1 MKKRALSLL
10 LSICMVFGLLPVTA
24 RAAPEERGSPSERIQ
39 ISAGFAYDTPE
50 GIKQSLV
57 NVGNNSSVDFDNQ
70 KGFVIHT
77 GLGDW
82 ATQYSYNGPDLDG
95 KGKAALI
102 VAGDKFRPGG
112 LWNMSLRTMGG
123 TTDAWKGVTS
133 HIGGAVSICV
143 EETEKYR
150 NSNIIYTPIAVS
162 TLVPANTKRTVRY
175 DFRTAAER
183 NSNGAA
189 GYYTELFYL
198 GETYA
203 ADPMKNVSF
212 MTGDTN
218 IATDLHSVG
227 KTLQPNGIT
236 EGRRAYW
243 DNKSGGSAIYYQPV
257 TYANNSDEDKWVT
270 SYFGYYAG
278 VGRSSSLLSSYH
290 HTLNTAVKISCG
302 SIQDQL
308 IIPLPRAARV
318 GPANSIL
325 LGTPYQT
332 IGAAID
338 AYAKEPDQRMDV
350 LQDVETPAVTLGSG
364 VIELGNHK
372 WTSPSMMLNG
382 KDGKGSITLN
392 GGTLDVKPGEKIER
406 RLSFDGGSES
416 KFKLRNLTVD
426 TTAATNNGVTGVLV
440 NSGTLTIDRD
450 VAIRTETQRDS
461 VGIHVAEGAT
471 LKLVDAPVIE
481 ATVDIRMAPGSIIEI
496 DADCPVPKT
505 PYVVRETNAYDNWVP
520 IARVPQN
527 RIGSFVD
534 KFVSIHPG
542 QVAEAKDGIIYFR
555 GKKVILEAAG
565 GTLRGEKV
573 RYTMA
578 TGRLLLPDP
587 YRAGFTFDGWY
598 TEPEGGE
605 KVTKSTVFEE
615 GQTIYAHWTG
625 AMYTVVFWPGEGTL
639 PEGVSD
645 TKKVQYLGKFGEMPV
660 PIWENHDFVG
670 WFSGSTLITEDTIFT
685 EAYSD
690 ENVSLP
696 LKARW
701 KESAAH
707 VISFDSNGGYG
718 IKSSQRY
725 YYQQKPNPTYA
736 NLPTPNRAGYTF
748 TGWFTEQD
756 GGTLVKD
763 GDPVTTS
770 RTLYAHWAGNEID
783 VALNASPGKF
793 DDGQTSKVI
802 KHTVGGTYE
811 LPTPTCEGRQFTGW
825 YSGSQRIKDGDTV
838 AATSD
843 HTLTAKWG
851 LKPCYVTFVPKGG
864 TFTDGVTFSKTI
876 TAYYEETAV
885 RLAATRPG
893 YTLLGWTKTDG
904 GKDYWNFST
913 DKVTEDMRLYAD
925 WDVLKHGVTLNAG
938 NGTFADGE
946 VSKTQDIS
954 SFAQLFEADGTTT
967 KSEYT
972 PTREGYDFAGWYRGS
987 VKVTSATAI
996 TGAVSLAAKWTAK
1009 EFTLTLELA
1018 GGKLTEGEATQ
1029 SVFYGQK
1036 LTRPVAVK
1044 TNSTLTGWKKADGTL
1059 WNFSSET
1066 VTGDL
1071 TLTAAWYNGVNLDA
1085 DGGKFQN
1092 EDGTTTNTR
1101 PFRTEGQTYAEMF
1114 DGDVVKAEYTPMNR
1128 DGYTF
1133 DGWSTDGTAKNKV
1146 TANTSLGSTTTL
1158 VPIWNPMEVTVT
1170 FDVNGGNPLDTS
1182 SKTYHTG
1189 ETYGTLPAPTKN
1201 ADTSNKYHFA
1211 GWYTEQTDGTRV
1223 SSTSTVEW
1231 NADGI
1236 TLYAQWRTSHIHDDM
1251 TSSLSAWN
1259 ATDTL
1264 PVSGG
1269 HYLTEDV
1276 TLSEVHRLTDST
1288 GGVRLCLNGHKIIGS
1303 AKGVY
1308 ELTVKNALKLY
1319 DCQGTGEILGNG
1331 KGVAISSE
1339 GNSDLFSNFEMRGGT
1354 IRNFATGV
1362 SLPKGTFT
1370 MEGGTI
1376 TGNAQGG
1383 VSARRVDMNGGEITG
1398 NGSETSEFGGVKVE
1412 SQQSSSASARFKITG
1427 GKLTNNKAGG
1437 TANRIAGGVLL
1448 KGTALFFMLG
1458 GEISGNQAI
1467 GTGADTRA
1475 VGGVNAYDVD
1485 GSDVD
1490 GDSPGVRVSGG
1501 KITNNEAQ
1509 GGKKPVGG
1517 VLTMGKRTRCR
1528 VDIYGT
1534 AYIYNN
1540 FAYPEQT
1547 STDAAASNLRL
1558 GLEDEELYDVTN
1570 TKDGAKIGVAF
1581 DDEIAGRFS
1590 RVFSDSSRE
1599 ALKAAETR
1607 FSADIAGQYV
1617 TAYFAQGSD
1626 HNYLKLVDT
1635 PPEDEEESAK
1645 PHTHAICGEPTC
1657 TEAGHTV
1664 QTYEKSGNNYYL
1676 NANSNR
1682 NYLLVSSGQTYNVC
1696 LNGYTLTTIEI
1707 KSGGTLNLCDCKG
1720 GGKVTTLKNE
1730 GTLNLYS
1737 GSVTTLTGEGTG
1749 TANLY
1754 GGDVTRAS
1762 SSSTGAFLVDGAT
1775 VNAMSFTGITPIE
1788 LKSGRVGSVQMNT
1801 GWNKNHKIKLT
1812 GATVTGTI
1820 TLTAAGQIDAAGL
1833 TGGPYTVAAS
1843 GSGFPTTEG
1852 STYALTS
1859 GWGKNPALADATPAG
1874 YFVQDSSNRYIT
1886 IGTVNGVKEA
1896 VVAYTKDPDNP
1907 GGETGSETAA
1917 HEHCTCGESLIV
1929 CKQHDAKAFSQITG
1943 TSFNGSAKYLT
1954 EDMQNLTVQSGS
1966 YNYAYLCLNGHK
1978 LGTLTV
1984 DGSYSKVYI
1993 CDCQGGGSVE
2003 KVVAKGSD
2011 SMVYLRS
2018 GSVTTMEVCAA
2029 YLYGG
2034 TVQDITVANGNSPYL
2049 YLEGAAVKG
2058 TITLGSGSKIYT
2070 DSKFTGGP
2078 YTVSLGVLTGEK
2090 SAVFTRDWSSSMK
2103 DKDPANY
2110 FISAVE
2116 GYAPAVDSA
2125 TGEVLMQK
2133 QSTGTDPG
2141 GNTSG
2146 KVVIVLPD
2154 GSTVEVDPGTDG
2166 KISKEELEDAIR
2178 DTPIAPSPGQVLDK
2192 DDGGNHKWVD
2202 EDGKELTFPVDVPT
2216 GEEVVIYPQLK
2227 DCEHP
2232 NATRENEVE
2241 GTCNT
2246 QGTVDINCPDC
2257 TLVTTENTG
2266 FAPHKPG
2273 ADWKGGDDDNI
2284 HWKECTVCGAK
2295 ADVEDHILVPQDG
2308 ELQADCVQEG
2318 KQEFKC
2324 ETCGRQGVEL
2334 TIPALGHD
2342 FRIPHDDQNTDTH
2355 TFKCTRCDAVD
2366 TEREAHD
2373 FTANVKITKEPTTE
2387 ADGILTTYCVCGAS
2401 KTEPIPKLEIVDVPG
2416 SVTEGYEAAF
2426 DLNLPRAIDGLTAP
2440 GPQKAAA
2447 GDSITIPA
2455 LTGTRLGYQ
2464 FKGWQSDSDGQIY
2477 QAAASFTMPESPVIF
2492 SAQWERD
2499 RNGTELN
2506 PGDKLVL
2513 DDGTVIENKGGQPN
2527 TVIEVDRDG
2536 DGIPEIVITLPNGED
2551 SVIVRPIEVPTD
2563 TDGDGENDIV
2573 IDKEIIE
2580 IPGGTQ
2586 VEPNITPPGREPD
2599 PNNKDSTIT
2608 VGPDGGTVDLDGEV
2622 TGGEGT
2628 TSKDKD
2634 GNEVTITDGK
2644 GTIDP
2649 DGDIDLPNGGKV
2661 ETGEG
2666 EEIEIPKRVEDEE
2679 PGFVAPGEP
2688 PEHETGGGKDDGGGD
2703 EKPSTAPVI
2712 TQQPQSPGTLT
2723 EGQIP
2728 KDTTLT
2734 VGVKEPENGEITYQ
2748 WYTDDPDDPTKRIP
2762 IPGANGPE
2770 YQIPADL
2777 ESGTHHY
2784 YCEVTNTEPDK
2795 APTTV
2800 QTDEVSVIVKPKDA
2814 PGGEKVPLEP
2824 GERVEIDTDGDGKP
2838 DITVERDEDGDT
2850 VTIDKDGDGK
2860 PDVII
2865 TVPVPPEKGDVTV
2878 DKETGEVDVPPGSII
2893 DPGGNKPE
2901 IELPDGGKVDPDDGG
2916 VTPGPG
2922 GSVVIPG
2929 GGSGGEDITITPPT
2943 DGDDDDRKVTPN
2955 PDGTVEVPGG
2965 STIDPGGNKPEIE
2978 LPDGGKVDPDDGGVT
2993 PGPGGSVVIPGGGSG
3008 GEDITIT
3015 PPTDGD
3021 DDDRK
3026 VTPNPDGTV
3035 EVPGGSTVDPGG
3047 NGPELELP
3055 DGGKV
3060 DPDDGGVTPGP
3071 GGSVVIPGGGSGG
3084 EDITITPPTDGDD
3097 DDRKVTP
3104 NPDGTVE
3111 VPKGSEI
3118 TTDDITVEIQPD
3130 SPGPGV
3136 LDPDNGVIKFPDGGT
3151 VIIDKGDGPTPPID
3165 IPAGGSVSIGDG
3177 KEPSAEPVITK
3188 QPQSPGTLTE
3198 GRIPED
3204 TSLTVGVKEPEDGE
3218 ITYQWYTDDPND
3230 PTKRIPIPGAN
3241 GPEYP
3246 IPEDLGPGTHHYYCE
3261 VTNTEPGKA
3270 PTTVKTDEVS
3280 VTVKPKDKPDGEKVP
3295 LGPGGQVEVDTDG
3308 DGKPDTTVK
3317 RDEDGDTVTID
3328 KDGDGKPDVIITVP
3342 VPPEEGDVTV
3352 DKETGEVDVP
3362 PGSTVDPGGNKPEI
3376 ELPDGGKVDPD
3387 DGGVTPGPGGSV
3399 VIPGGGSGGE
3409 DITITPPTDG
3419 DDDDR
3424 KVTPNPDGTV
3434 EVPGG
3439 STVEPGGNGPKVELP
3454 DGGKVDP
3461 DDGGVTPGPGGSVV
3475 IPGGGSGGEDITITP
3490 PTDGDDDDRKVTPN
3504 PDGTVEVPKG
3514 SEITTDDITVAIQP
3528 DSPGPG
3534 VLDPDN
3540 DVIKFPDG
3548 GTVIIDKGDGPT
3560 PPIDIPEGGSISIGN
3575 DATNIEG
3582 TVEDTSG
3589 DAVDGADV
3597 RIQRGNIIM
3606 QRTTT
3611 GSDGLFRMYSIPGGK
3626 YNLVAEKDGKTV
3638 TKLVTLS
3645 GQTET
3650 VTLHMPSDNV
3660 NSILKVVDNTPV
3672 SGSGAKINEVVV
3684 GGLDEEAE
3692 EVRKE
3697 NDGAES
3703 ITVTMTVTGKAE
3715 HEAEHSQEIKRKAA
3729 GQRLEYLEIEVEK
3742 NVDGDVSKI
3751 DVTKKLLEIVIPF
3764 DFTGKENVSVYRYHD
3779 GSVDTLA
3786 ERQNADEEYIEID
3799 KTGGFITLFVRKFS
3813 TYAVGYDISEE
3824 EPPEEEEPGSPEEE
3838 RPGRPARPTAS
3849 SEEDH
3854 TPKIEGDEHGTV
3866 TIRPERPKPGDNVT
3880 ITLTPDAGYDS
3891 DGVTVTDENGKPI
3904 PVIDNGDGTYTFT
3917 QPDGRVTIRVRFSAV
3932 GSGYD
3937 ICPKDHTCPIARFD
3951 DAVPTEW
3958 YHDGVHYCLENGLMV
3973 GISENTFRPGQATSR
3988 VMIAAI
3994 LWRLE
3999 GSPAVSGGKS
4009 TRFADVPDHTWYT
4022 DAVEWAASANI
4033 VSGYNRNTFGPD
4045 DLVTREQLVSML
4057 WRYANYKGYD
4067 VSVGEN
4073 TNILGYQDIAAAGDW
4088 AIPALQWAVGS
4099 RVSVGKSGNILDPQG
4114 FSTRA
4119 EAASMLQRFCSMYDV

>member
-1 MKKRALSLL
+1 M
-10 LSICMVFGLLPVTA
+10 
-24 RAAPEERGSPSERIQ
+24 
-39 ISAGFAYDTPE
+39 
-50 GIKQSLV
+50 
-57 NVGNNSSVDFDNQ
+57 
-70 KGFVIHT
+70 
-77 GLGDW
+77 
-82 ATQYSYNGPDLDG
+82 
-95 KGKAALI
+95 
-102 VAGDKFRPGG
+102 
-112 LWNMSLRTMGG
+112 
-123 TTDAWKGVTS
+123 
-133 HIGGAVSICV
+133 
-143 EETEKYR
+143 
-150 NSNIIYTPIAVS
+150 
-162 TLVPANTKRTVRY
+162 
-175 DFRTAAER
+175 
-183 NSNGAA
+183 
-189 GYYTELFYL
+189 
-198 GETYA
+198 
-203 ADPMKNVSF
+203 
-212 MTGDTN
+212 
-218 IATDLHSVG
+218 
-227 KTLQPNGIT
+227 
-236 EGRRAYW
+236 
-243 DNKSGGSAIYYQPV
+243 
-257 TYANNSDEDKWVT
+257 
-270 SYFGYYAG
+270 
-278 VGRSSSLLSSYH
+278 
-290 HTLNTAVKISCG
+290 
-302 SIQDQL
+302 
-308 IIPLPRAARV
+308 
-318 GPANSIL
+318 
-325 LGTPYQT
+325 
-332 IGAAID
+332 
-338 AYAKEPDQRMDV
+338 
-350 LQDVETPAVTLGSG
+350 
-364 VIELGNHK
+364 
-372 WTSPSMMLNG
+372 
-382 KDGKGSITLN
+382 
-392 GGTLDVKPGEKIER
+392 
-406 RLSFDGGSES
+406 
-416 KFKLRNLTVD
+416 
-426 TTAATNNGVTGVLV
+426 
-440 NSGTLTIDRD
+440 
-450 VAIRTETQRDS
+450 
-461 VGIHVAEGAT
+461 
-471 LKLVDAPVIE
+471 
-481 ATVDIRMAPGSIIEI
+481 
-496 DADCPVPKT
+496 
-505 PYVVRETNAYDNWVP
+505 
-520 IARVPQN
+520 
-527 RIGSFVD
+527 
-534 KFVSIHPG
+534 
-542 QVAEAKDGIIYFR
+542 
-555 GKKVILEAAG
+555 
-565 GTLRGEKV
+565 
-573 RYTMA
+573 
-578 TGRLLLPDP
+578 
-587 YRAGFTFDGWY
+587 GWY
-598 TEPEGGE
+598 TEP
-605 KVTKSTVFEE
+605 T
-615 GQTIYAHWTG
+615 
-625 AMYTVVFWPGEGTL
+625 
-639 PEGVSD
+639 
-645 TKKVQYLGKFGEMPV
+645 
-660 PIWENHDFVG
+660 
-670 WFSGSTLITEDTIFT
+670 
-685 EAYSD
+685 
-690 ENVSLP
+690 
-696 LKARW
+696 
-701 KESAAH
+701 
-707 VISFDSNGGYG
+707 
-718 IKSSQRY
+718 
-725 YYQQKPNPTYA
+725 
-736 NLPTPNRAGYTF
+736 
-748 TGWFTEQD
+748 
-756 GGTLVKD
+756 GGTLV
-763 GDPVTTS
+763 T
-770 RTLYAHWAGNEID
+770 
-783 VALNASPGKF
+783 
-793 DDGQTSKVI
+793 
-802 KHTVGGTYE
+802 
-811 LPTPTCEGRQFTGW
+811 
-825 YSGSQRIKDGDTV
+825 
-838 AATSD
+838 
-843 HTLTAKWG
+843 
-851 LKPCYVTFVPKGG
+851 
-864 TFTDGVTFSKTI
+864 
-876 TAYYEETAV
+876 
-885 RLAATRPG
+885 
-893 YTLLGWTKTDG
+893 
-904 GKDYWNFST
+904 
-913 DKVTEDMRLYAD
+913 
-925 WDVLKHGVTLNAG
+925 
-938 NGTFADGE
+938 
-946 VSKTQDIS
+946 
-954 SFAQLFEADGTTT
+954 
-967 KSEYT
+967 
-972 PTREGYDFAGWYRGS
+972 
-987 VKVTSATAI
+987 
-996 TGAVSLAAKWTAK
+996 
-1009 EFTLTLELA
+1009 
-1018 GGKLTEGEATQ
+1018 
-1029 SVFYGQK
+1029 
-1036 LTRPVAVK
+1036 
-1044 TNSTLTGWKKADGTL
+1044 
-1059 WNFSSET
+1059 
-1066 VTGDL
+1066 
-1071 TLTAAWYNGVNLDA
+1071 
-1085 DGGKFQN
+1085 
-1092 EDGTTTNTR
+1092 
-1101 PFRTEGQTYAEMF
+1101 
-1114 DGDVVKAEYTPMNR
+1114 
-1128 DGYTF
+1128 
-1133 DGWSTDGTAKNKV
+1133 
-1146 TANTSLGSTTTL
+1146 
-1158 VPIWNPMEVTVT
+1158 
-1170 FDVNGGNPLDTS
+1170 
-1182 SKTYHTG
+1182 
-1189 ETYGTLPAPTKN
+1189 
-1201 ADTSNKYHFA
+1201 
-1211 GWYTEQTDGTRV
+1211 
-1223 SSTSTVEW
+1223 STSTVEW
-1231 NADGI
+1231 NENGI
-1236 TLYAQWRTSHIHDDM
+1236 TLYARWETTHRHDDF
-1251 TSSLSAWN
+1251 SSSSAWDK
-1259 ATDTL
+1259 TDTL
-1264 PVSGG
+1264 PSTNSY
-1269 HYLTEDV
+1269 YLTEDV
-1276 TLSEVHRLTDST
+1276 TLSAVHRIPKSGFNL
-1288 GGVRLCLNGHKIIGS
+1288 RICLNGHKITAEGS
-1303 AKGVY
+1303 GAI
-1308 ELTVKNALKLY
+1308 EILNDNNIKLY
-1319 DCQGTGEILGNG
+1319 DCQGTGEIVGNG
-1331 KGVAISSE
+1331 KGTAISS
-1339 GNSDLFSNFEMRGGT
+1339 GSDLFSNFEMYGGT
-1354 IRNFATGV
+1354 IRGFATGI

-1370 MEGGTI
+1370 MKGGTI
-1376 TGNAQGG
+1376 TGNEQGG
-1383 VSARRVDMNGGEITG
+1383 VSARSVVMEGGEITG
-1398 NGSETSEFGGVKVE
+1398 NGGETNTSGFGGVKVE
-1412 SQQSSSASARFKITG
+1412 LRSNSNGDANFSMTG
-1427 GKLTNNKAGG
+1427 GKVTNNTAGG
-1437 TANRIAGGVLL
+1437 AASNIAGGVLICNA
-1448 KGTALFFMLG
+1448 GFTMRG
-1458 GEISGNQAI
+1458 GEISGNRAI
-1467 GTGADTRA
+1467 ATNDTTRA
-1475 VGGVNAYDVD
+1475 VGGVNANGAGAQSKFVM
-1485 GSDVD
+1485 
-1490 GDSPGVRVSGG
+1490 SGG
-1501 KITNNEAQ
+1501 KITNNEAR
-1509 GGKKPVGG
+1509 GGKNPVGG
-1517 VLTMGKRTRCR
+1517 ALGKRDQAEDSPY
-1528 VDIYGT
+1528 VEVYGT
-1534 AYIYNN
+1534 GYIYNN

-1547 STDAAASNLRL
+1547 STDAVVSNLRINQ
-1558 GLEDEELYDVTN
+1558 YDMIGISSRY
-1570 TKDGAKIGVAF
+1570 DGAKFGVAF
-1581 DDEIAGRFS
+1581 DNNVIGKFTNDNNSGEDVKLAHPHF
-1590 RVFSDSSRE
+1590 FP
-1599 ALKAAETR
+1599 
-1607 FSADIAGQYV
+1607 DIAGQYIT
-1617 TAYFAQGSD
+1617 TALFRYE
-1626 HNYLKLVDT
+1626 NYLEFVKT
-1635 PPEDEEESAK
+1635 PPEDEEGSAK
-1645 PHTHAICGEPTC
+1645 PHKHALCGEPTC
-1657 TEAGHTV
+1657 TEVGHTE
-1664 QTYEKSGNNYYL
+1664 QTYEKSGDNYYL
-1676 NANSNR
+1676 NANSNFQ
-1682 NYLLVSSGQTYNVC
+1682 YLSVNSGETRNVC
-1696 LNGYTLTTIEI
+1696 LNGYTVTTIEV

-1720 GGKVTTLKNE
+1720 GGKAATITNE
-1730 GTLNLYS
+1730 GTLNLYG
-1737 GSVTTLTGEGTG
+1737 GSVTTLNGTG

-1754 GGDVTRAS
+1754 GGSVSTARS
-1762 SSSTGAFLVDGAT
+1762 SGTGAFLVDGAT
-1775 VNAMSFTGITPIE
+1775 VNAMSFTGNTPIE

-1801 GWNKNHKIKLT
+1801 GRNPNHKIKLT
-1812 GATVTGTI
+1812 GAIVTGTI
-1820 TLTAAGQIDAAGL
+1820 TLTAPGQIDAAGL
-1833 TGGPYTVAAS
+1833 TGGPYTVTAS
-1843 GSGFPTTEG
+1843 SFPTTEG

-1859 GWGKNPALADATPAG
+1859 GWGNNTALADADPAG

-1886 IGTVNGVKEA
+1886 TGTVNGVKEA

-1907 GGETGSETAA
+1907 GGGTGSETAA
-1917 HEHCTCGESLIV
+1917 HKHCSCGESLTV
-1929 CKQHDAKAFSQITG
+1929 CKKHTEKAFSQITG
-1943 TSFNGSAKYLT
+1943 TSFNGSDKYLT
-1954 EDMQNLTVQSGS
+1954 EDMQNLTVQSGYS
-1966 YNYAYLCLNGHK
+1966 NSAYLCLNGHK

-1984 DGSYSKVYI
+1984 EGQVYI

-2003 KVVAKGSD
+2003 KVVTKGYD

-2103 DKDPANY
+2103 DKAPANY

-2116 GYAPAVDSA
+2116 GYAPAVDGA

-2178 DTPIAPSPGQVLDK
+2178 DKPIAPSPGQVLDK
-2192 DDGGNHKWVD
+2192 DDSGNHKWVD
-2202 EDGKELTFPVDVPT
+2202 EEGNELSFPVDVPN

-2257 TLVTTENTG
+2257 TLITTENTG

-2295 ADVEDHILVPQDG
+2295 ADVEDHILIPQDG
-2308 ELQADCVQEG
+2308 ELQADCVKEG
-2318 KQEFKC
+2318 TQEFKC

-2355 TFKCTRCDAVD
+2355 TFKCTRCDVVD

-2373 FTANVKITKEPTTE
+2373 FTANVEITKEPTTE
-2387 ADGILTTYCVCGAS
+2387 ADGILTSYCVCGAS

-2477 QAAASFTMPESPVIF
+2477 QPAASFTMPESPVIF

-2688 PEHETGGGKDDGGGD
+2688 PKHEAGGGKDDGGGD
-2703 EKPSTAPVI
+2703 EKPSAAPVI

-2762 IPGANGPE
+2762 IPGANSPE
-2770 YQIPADL
+2770 YPIPEDL

-2860 PDVII
+2860 PDMII

-2878 DKETGEVDVPPGSII
+2878 DKETGEVDVPPGS
-2893 DPGGNKPE
+2893 
-2901 IELPDGGKVDPDDGG
+2901 
-2916 VTPGPG
+2916 
-2922 GSVVIPG
+2922 
-2929 GGSGGEDITITPPT
+2929 
-2943 DGDDDDRKVTPN
+2943 
-2955 PDGTVEVPGG
+2955 
-2965 STIDPGGNKPEIE
+2965 TIDPGGNKPEIE
-2978 LPDGGKVDPDDGGVT
+2978 LPDGGKVDPDNGGVT
-2993 PGPGGSVVIPGGGSG
+2993 PEPGGSVVIPGGGSG

-3047 NGPELELP
+3047 NKPEIELP

-3060 DPDDGGVTPGP
+3060 DPDGGGVTPGP

-3118 TTDDITVEIQPD
+3118 TTDDITVAIQPD

-3328 KDGDGKPDVIITVP
+3328 KDGDGKTDVIITVP
-3342 VPPEEGDVTV
+3342 VPPKEGDVTV

-3376 ELPDGGKVDPD
+3376 
-3387 DGGVTPGPGGSV
+3387 
-3399 VIPGGGSGGE
+3399 
-3409 DITITPPTDG
+3409 
-3419 DDDDR
+3419 
-3424 KVTPNPDGTV
+3424 
-3434 EVPGG
+3434 
-3439 STVEPGGNGPKVELP
+3439 ELP

-3880 ITLTPDAGYDS
+3880 IILTPDAGYDS

>member
-24 RAAPEERGSPSERIQ
+24 RAAPEERGSPTERIQ

-112 LWNMSLRTMGG
+112 LGNMSLRTMGG
-123 TTDAWKGVTS
+123 IADAWKGVTS
-133 HIGGAVSICV
+133 HVGGAVSICV
-143 EETEKYR
+143 EETEKHR

-236 EGRRAYW
+236 AGRRAYW

-308 IIPLPRAARV
+308 INPLPRAARV

-382 KDGKGSITLN
+382 KDGKGSVTLT

-406 RLSFDGGSES
+406 RLTFDGGSEG
-416 KFKLRNLTVD
+416 KLKLSNLTVD
-426 TTAATNNGVTGVLV
+426 TTAATNNSVTGVLV

-450 VAIRTETQRDS
+450 VAIRTGTQRYN
-461 VGIHVAEGAT
+461 VGIRVGKDAT
-471 LKLVDAPVIE
+471 LRLMNAPVIE
-481 ATVDIRMAPGSIIEI
+481 APTSIYLEKGSIIEI

-505 PYVVRETNAYDNWVP
+505 PYVVHSANLNDDWIP
-520 IARVPQN
+520 IARVPKN
-527 RIGSFVD
+527 RIGLFVD
-534 KFVSIHPG
+534 KFKSSHIG
-542 QVAEAKDGIIYFR
+542 QIAEAKDDIIYLR

-573 RYTMA
+573 RYTMSN
-578 TGRLLLPDP
+578 GLLLLPNP
-587 YRAGFTFDGWY
+587 YRYGFTFDGWY

-605 KVTKSTVFEE
+605 KIIKSTVFEE

-625 AMYTVVFWPGEGTL
+625 AMYKVVFWPEGGTF
-639 PEGVSD
+639 PEGVD
-645 TKKVQYLGKFGEMPV
+645 DYKQVQYLGKFGEMPV
-660 PIWENHDFVG
+660 PIRENFDFVG
-670 WFSGSTLITEDTIFT
+670 WFNGSTLITEDTIFT

-690 ENVSLP
+690 EHAVLP
-696 LKARW
+696 LRARW

-783 VALNASPGKF
+783 VVLNASPGKF

-811 LPTPTCEGRQFTGW
+811 LPTPTCEGRQLTGW
-825 YSGSQRIKDGDTV
+825 YSGSKRIKDGDTV
-838 AATSD
+838 TATSD
-843 HTLTAKWG
+843 HALTAKWG
-851 LKPCYVTFVPKGG
+851 LKPCSVTFVPNGG
-864 TFTDGVTFSKTI
+864 TFTDGDTTSKT
-876 TAYYEETAV
+876 TTVYYEEAAERQAV
-885 RLAATRPG
+885 TRPG

-925 WDVLKHGVTLNAG
+925 WDVLKYGVTLNAG
-938 NGTFADGE
+938 AGTFADGE
-946 VSKTQDIS
+946 ASKTLGDVS

-996 TGAVSLAAKWTAK
+996 TGAASLAAKWTAK

-1018 GGKLTEGEATQ
+1018 GGKLTEGEASQ

-1044 TNSTLTGWKKADGTL
+1044 PNSTLNGWKKADGTL
-1059 WNFSSET
+1059 WNFSGET

-1071 TLTAAWYNGVNLDA
+1071 TLTAAWYNGVTLDA
-1085 DGGKFQN
+1085 DGSKFQN

-1101 PFRTEGQTYAEMF
+1101 PFRTEGQTYAELF
-1114 DGDVVKAEYTPMNR
+1114 DGNGVKAEYTPVDR

-1133 DGWSTDGTAKNKV
+1133 DGWSTDGSAENKV
-1146 TANTSLGSTTTL
+1146 TADTSLGSTTTL
-1158 VPIWNPMEVTVT
+1158 VPVWNPKEVTVT

-1182 SKTYHTG
+1182 TKTYHTG
-1189 ETYGTLPAPTKN
+1189 ETYGTLPVPTKN

-1231 NADGI
+1231 NAAGI
-1236 TLYAQWRTSHIHDDM
+1236 TLYARWRTSHIHDDM

-1259 ATDTL
+1259 ETDAL

-1308 ELTVKNALKLY
+1308 ELTVENSLRLY
-1319 DCQGTGEILGNG
+1319 DCQGTGEIVGAG

-1339 GNSDLFSNFEMRGGT
+1339 GNSDLVSKFEMRGGT

-1362 SLPKGTFT
+1362 SLPRGTFT

-1383 VSARRVDMNGGEITG
+1383 VSAKRVDMNGGEITE
-1398 NGSETSEFGGVKVE
+1398 NGSETSDFGGVKVE
-1412 SQQSSSASARFKITG
+1412 PGSTSDVNARFKITG
-1427 GKLTNNKAGG
+1427 GKITNNKAGG

-1448 KGTALFFMLG
+1448 KGAALFFMTG

-1467 GTGADTRA
+1467 ATGADTRA
-1475 VGGVNAYDVD
+1475 VGGVNAYDVG
-1485 GSDVD
+1485 GSGGDVD

-1501 KITNNEAQ
+1501 KVTNNEAQ

-1517 VLTMGKRTRCR
+1517 ILTMSKNARGS

-1540 FAYPEQT
+1540 FAYPEQM
-1547 STDAAASNLRL
+1547 STDAAASNLCF
-1558 GLEDEELYDVTN
+1558 GHEYEELYRVTD

-1581 DDEIAGRFS
+1581 DDEIARRFTRES
-1590 RVFSDSSRE
+1590 SDSYRE
-1599 ALKAAETR
+1599 LLKAAETR

-1617 TAYFAQGSD
+1617 TASFGPASD
-1626 HNYLKLVDT
+1626 HNYLQLVDT
-1635 PPEDEEESAK
+1635 PPEDEEGSAK

-1657 TEAGHTV
+1657 SEAGHTV
-1664 QTYEKSGNNYYL
+1664 LTYENTGNTYYL
-1676 NANSNR
+1676 NANSNL
-1682 NYLLVSSGQTYNVC
+1682 NYLSVGSGQTYNVC
-1696 LNGYTLTTIEI
+1696 LNGYTVKTIEV

-1720 GGKVTTLKNE
+1720 GGKATTLNNA

-1737 GSVTTLTGEGTG
+1737 GSVTALTGTG

-1754 GGDVTRAS
+1754 GGSVSTAS
-1762 SSSTGAFLVDGAT
+1762 SSGTGAFLVDGAT
-1775 VNAMSFTGITPIE
+1775 VNAMSFTGNTPIE

-1801 GWNKNHKIKLT
+1801 GWNKSHKIKLT

-1833 TGGPYTVAAS
+1833 TGGPYTVTA
-1843 GSGFPTTEG
+1843 SGFPTTEG

-1859 GWGKNPALADATPAG
+1859 GWEKNPALADATPAG
-1874 YFVQDSSNRYIT
+1874 YFVQDNSNRYIT

-1917 HEHCTCGESLIV
+1917 HEHCSCGESLTV
-1929 CKQHDAKAFSQITG
+1929 CKEHEEKAFSQITG

-1966 YNYAYLCLNGHK
+1966 YNRAYLCLNGHK

-1984 DGSYSKVYI
+1984 DGSYSSVNI

-2003 KVVAKGSD
+2003 KVVAKGS
-2011 SMVYLRS
+2011 SSTVYLRS
-2018 GSVTTMEVCAA
+2018 GSVTTMEVCTAC
-2029 YLYGG
+2029 LYGG

-2178 DTPIAPSPGQVLDK
+2178 DKPIAPSPGQVLDK
-2192 DDGGNHKWVD
+2192 DDSGNHKWVD
-2202 EDGKELTFPVDVPT
+2202 EEGNELSFPVDVPN

-2257 TLVTTENTG
+2257 TLITTENTG

-2295 ADVEDHILVPQDG
+2295 ADVEDHILIPQDG
-2308 ELQADCVQEG
+2308 ELQADCVKEG
-2318 KQEFKC
+2318 TQEFKC

-2373 FTANVKITKEPTTE
+2373 FTANVEITKEPTTE
-2387 ADGILTTYCVCGAS
+2387 ADGILTSYCVCGAS

-2477 QAAASFTMPESPVIF
+2477 QPAASFTMPESPVIF

-2688 PEHETGGGKDDGGGD
+2688 PKHEAGGGKDDGGGD
-2703 EKPSTAPVI
+2703 EKPSAAPVI

-2762 IPGANGPE
+2762 IPGANSPE
-2770 YQIPADL
+2770 YPIPEDL

-2795 APTTV
+2795 APITA

-2878 DKETGEVDVPPGSII
+2878 DKETGEVDVPPGS
-2893 DPGGNKPE
+2893 
-2901 IELPDGGKVDPDDGG
+2901 
-2916 VTPGPG
+2916 
-2922 GSVVIPG
+2922 
-2929 GGSGGEDITITPPT
+2929 
-2943 DGDDDDRKVTPN
+2943 
-2955 PDGTVEVPGG
+2955 
-2965 STIDPGGNKPEIE
+2965 TIDPGGNKPEIE
-2978 LPDGGKVDPDDGGVT
+2978 LPDGGKVDPDNGGVT
-2993 PGPGGSVVIPGGGSG
+2993 PEPGGSVVIPGGSG

-3439 STVEPGGNGPKVELP
+3439 STVDPGGNGPKVELP

-3475 IPGGGSGGEDITITP
+3475 IPGGGSGGEDIIITP

-3672 SGSGAKINEVVV
+3672 SWSGAKINEVVV